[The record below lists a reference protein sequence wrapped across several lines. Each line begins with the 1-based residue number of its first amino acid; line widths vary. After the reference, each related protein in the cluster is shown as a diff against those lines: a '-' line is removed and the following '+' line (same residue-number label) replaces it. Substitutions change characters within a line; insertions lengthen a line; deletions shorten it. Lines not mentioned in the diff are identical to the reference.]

1 MSASTQCRV
10 ISASVDNAEI
20 QSRLYALGVYP
31 GVVIEVLR
39 FAPTGDPIQT
49 RIGGT
54 LLSIRKSEAELI
66 QVDELSAATLSE
78 HHSL

>member
-1 MSASTQCRV
+1 MAASTQCRV
-10 ISASVDNAEI
+10 ISASVNNAEI

-31 GVVIEVLR
+31 GVIIDILR

-54 LLSIRKSEAELI
+54 LLSIRKSEAQLI
-66 QVDELSAATLSE
+66 QVDELSAATQAE
-78 HHSL
+78 NHSS